1 MTATLTIHGRHS
13 DGPVT
18 IRDEDTVRAIAEAVA
33 AYNRDG
39 TDRQFRVRRPSPSRH
54 IRKSTVFKAS
64 EVATLHADGVDL
76 TDLGSPFVTDGQV
89 AA

>member
-1 MTATLTIHGRHS
+1 MTAKLTIHGRDG

-18 IRDEDTVRAIAEAVA
+18 IHDENTVRAIAEAVA
-33 AYNRDG
+33 AYNRNEG
-39 TDRQFRVRRPSPSRH
+39 DRQCRVRRPSPSQH

-64 EVATLHADGVDL
+64 EVASLNADGINLV
-76 TDLGSPFVTDGQV
+76 DLGSPFGARAV

>member
-1 MTATLTIHGRHS
+1 MTATLTIHGRDG

-18 IRDEDTVRAIAEAVA
+18 IHDENTVRAIAEGVT
-33 AYNRDG
+33 AYNVNG
-39 TDRQFRVRRPSPSRH
+39 EDRQFRVRRPSPSQH

-64 EVATLHADGVDL
+64 EVASLNADGVDL
-76 TDLGSPFVTDGQV
+76 VDLGSPFGTQAV

>member
-1 MTATLTIHGRHS
+1 MTATLTIHGRH

-18 IRDEDTVRAIAEAVA
+18 IHDENTVRAIAEAVA
-33 AYNRDG
+33 AYNRNEG
-39 TDRQFRVRRPSPSRH
+39 DRQFRVRRPSPSQH

-64 EVATLHADGVDL
+64 EVATLNADGVDL
-76 TDLGSPFVTDGQV
+76 TDLGTPFVRDERV